1 MTTHVYSLV
10 KLECTTNYS
19 WRLTA
24 VVSKFLF
31 VFLTKKLPSL
41 HDSRFV
47 FVVLVGDVNH
57 MHVFKPC

>member
-1 MTTHVYSLV
+1 MEAYRRCIKISVCILD
-10 KLECTTNYS
+10 
-19 WRLTA
+19 
-24 VVSKFLF
+24 
-31 VFLTKKLPSL
+31 KKLPSL